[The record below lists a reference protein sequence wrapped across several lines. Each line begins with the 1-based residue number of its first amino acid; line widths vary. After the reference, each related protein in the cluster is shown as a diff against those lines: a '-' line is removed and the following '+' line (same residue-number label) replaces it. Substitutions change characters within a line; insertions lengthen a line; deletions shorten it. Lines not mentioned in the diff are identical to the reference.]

1 MGSKAPPVPETPDY
15 AAANREGILTD
26 IETLP
31 TRRLLDQSARLGR
44 KGEFELDG
52 KTYEYD
58 FTGLGDADWNR
69 AQLEVDRESAFG
81 KAQDLLDIQAQFGR
95 QFLETSR
102 EQLKAS
108 DPIGFAM
115 REKLGQA
122 VTSELDAGRGM
133 SASQRRSIEQ
143 STRLAQVARGNVNG
157 LAPAVQEALATSG
170 AADQLFQQRQQNAA
184 AFLSGTTP
192 LSQFGQLRNAGQGA
206 APFQAMATQAIG
218 LDPNAGQNAAQFA
231 LSRYGTQAEIYKTQM
246 ENNQNPWMQGL
257 GMAAGMAGQLGAAS
271 MMGGVCWVAREVY
284 GEDNP
289 KWMQFRDWVLNKASD
304 DFREFYIASGER
316 IAEAIKDKPSV
327 KAAIRNWMDSKLEV
341 SHG

>member
-1 MGSKAPPVPETPDY
+1 MGSSAPPAPEAPDY
-15 AAANREGILTD
+15 AAANREGILAD

-31 TRRLLDQSARLGR
+31 IRRLIDQSARLGR
-44 KGEFELDG
+44 KGEFVLDG
-52 KTYEYD
+52 ETFEYD

-69 AQLEVDRESAFG
+69 AKMQIDRESAIG
-81 KAQDLLDIQAQFGR
+81 KARDLLDIQQQFGQ

-143 STRLAQVARGNVNG
+143 STRLSQVARGNVNG
-157 LAPAVQEALATSG
+157 LAPAVQEALTTSG
-170 AADQLFQQRQQNAA
+170 AADQLFQQRQQNAS

-206 APFQAMATQAIG
+206 APFQAMATQAVG
-218 LDPNAGQNAAQFA
+218 LNANAGQQAAQFA
-231 LSRYGTQAEIYKTQM
+231 LSSYGTQAQVYNTQM
-246 ENNQNPWMQGL
+246 ANQSNPWMQGL
-257 GMAAGMAGQLGAAS
+257 GMAGGLAGQLGSAA
-271 MMGGVCWVAREVY
+271 MLGGVCWVAREVY
-284 GEDNP
+284 GEDSP
-289 KWMQFRDWVLNKASD
+289 KWKRFRDWVLNEASD
-304 DFREFYIASGER
+304 DFREFYIANGER

-327 KAAIRNWMDSKLEV
+327 KAVIRNWMDSKLEV

>member
-1 MGSKAPPVPETPDY
+1 MGSKAPPPPETPDY

-31 TRRLLDQSARLGR
+31 VRRQIDTASRLGR
-44 KGEFELDG
+44 SGSFELDG
-52 KTYEYD
+52 KTYD
-58 FTGLGDADWNR
+58 FDFGGLGDADVNA
-69 AQLEVDRESAFG
+69 AQLEIDRKSAF
-81 KAQDLLDIQAQFGR
+81 AQAQNLLDIQGEFGQR
-95 QFLETSR
+95 FLETSR
-102 EQLKAS
+102 DQLKAS
-108 DPIGFAM
+108 DPIGFAL

-133 SASQRRSIEQ
+133 SASQRRAVEQ
-143 STRLAQVARGNVNG
+143 STRLAQVSRGNVDG
-157 LAPAVQEALATSG
+157 LAPAVQEALTTSG

-206 APFQAMATQAIG
+206 APFQSLATSAIG
-218 LDPNAGQNAAQFA
+218 LNANAGQQAAQFA
-231 LSRYGTQAEIYKTQM
+231 LSSYGTQAQVYNTQM
-246 ENNQNPWMQGL
+246 ANQSNPWMQGL
-257 GMAAGMAGQLGAAS
+257 GMAGGLAGQLGSAA
-271 MMGGVCWVAREVY
+271 MLGGVCWVAREVY

-289 KWMQFRDWVLNKASD
+289 KWMQFRDWVINKASD
-304 DFREFYIASGER
+304 DFREFYIANGER

-327 KAAIRNWMDSKLEV
+327 KATIRNWMDAKLEV